1 MQVSVEETS
10 ELSRKM
16 TVNVPEEVIQE
27 KMESRFSTLAREV
40 KLDGFRPGK
49 VPKHVVKKMFAARVR
64 EEVTGDVIQTTYFDA
79 LQEQN
84 LRPVSQPHIVPVGL
98 DKEGEGFQYTAEFE
112 VFPEISLD
120 NLEDIE
126 IQRPVVEIQESDID
140 AMIEKLRDQK
150 KEWQTAE
157 HAAREGDRV
166 TINFSG
172 SVDGE
177 NFTDGKVQDYQVVI
191 GDKQMIPG
199 FEEQLLGLEPGA
211 NVTFKVTFPEQY
223 GNEKLAGKDA
233 EFEIEVL
240 KVESPVLPEV
250 YGEFFKAFGVE
261 EDDLQAFRE
270 HLKESMQR
278 ELERNVHGKVKN
290 AVMDALFENIK
301 VTLPR
306 TMIDQEIDYLLKPYQ
321 ENAAKQNINPED
333 LQIPREGF
341 EEQAKRRVALGLIMD
356 EIVQKNEIKPDPE
369 RVRSAIEDLAQSY
382 ERPQDVINWYYSDE
396 ARLNEIEQMVLED
409 QAVEW
414 LLERIKVSDEPT
426 SYESAMKQENK
437 Q

>member
-1 MQVSVEETS
+1 M
-10 ELSRKM
+10 
-16 TVNVPEEVIQE
+16 N
-27 KMESRFSTLAREV
+27 
-40 KLDGFRPGK
+40 
-49 VPKHVVKKMFAARVR
+49 
-64 EEVTGDVIQTTYFDA
+64 
-79 LQEQN
+79 
-84 LRPVSQPHIVPVGL
+84 
-98 DKEGEGFQYTAEFE
+98 
-112 VFPEISLD
+112 
-120 NLEDIE
+120 
-126 IQRPVVEIQESDID
+126 
-140 AMIEKLRDQK
+140 
-150 KEWQTAE
+150 
-157 HAAREGDRV
+157 
-166 TINFSG
+166 
-172 SVDGE
+172 
-177 NFTDGKVQDYQVVI
+177 
-191 GDKQMIPG
+191 
-199 FEEQLLGLEPGA
+199 
-211 NVTFKVTFPEQY
+211 
-223 GNEKLAGKDA
+223 
-233 EFEIEVL
+233 
-240 KVESPVLPEV
+240 
-250 YGEFFKAFGVE
+250 GEFFKAFGVE